1 MARCACTMSMPAA
14 ATAPRG
20 LRKTA
25 CAPPASAPFGRPGR
39 RSVWLAPRASLE
51 DGTVAGLGGEA
62 VAFASGA
69 ALSFLLIP
77 VEEGLLM
84 KCLIGIIQKSS
95 IS

>member
-1 MARCACTMSMPAA
+1 MRVYHVDAGLRRPLLGGYAKLLVPRPPVRRLAGPAA
-14 ATAPRG
+14 EVCG
-20 LRKTA
+20 
-25 CAPPASAPFGRPGR
+25 
-39 RSVWLAPRASLE
+39 LAPRARLE

-69 ALSFLLIP
+69 APVLLVNLP

-84 KCLIGIIQKSS
+84 KCLIGIIPKSS